1 VDTTAN
7 PKNINKINLSS
18 PLELYQS
25 QVQEAFVDY
34 NGHMN
39 ESRYLQ
45 LFSEATDVFLQFIGM
60 DAAYLAAGCS
70 FYTVETHLRH
80 LNEVKQGAALKITT
94 QLLGYDEKRLQLA
107 HEMYRIS
114 DNQLLATAEQMLL
127 HVDSQK
133 SAACPIKSVVQNKL
147 ARLWAEQ
154 KRLNKPD
161 YAGQPIRQLSR

>member
-1 VDTTAN
+1 MQATNITA
-7 PKNINKINLSS
+7 S
-18 PLELYQS
+18 LELYRN
-25 QVQEAFVDY
+25 QVHQDFVDY

-45 LFSEATDVFLQFIGM
+45 LFSEATDAFLQFIGM

-80 LNEVKQGAALKITT
+80 LSEAKQGAALKITT

-114 DNQLLATAEQMLL
+114 DNQLLATAEHMLL

-133 SAACPIKSVVQNKL
+133 SAACLIKPALQNHL
-147 ARLWAEQ
+147 NNLWAEQ
-154 KRLNKPD
+154 KRLKKPV
-161 YAGQPIRQLSR
+161 YAGQSIRQLSS